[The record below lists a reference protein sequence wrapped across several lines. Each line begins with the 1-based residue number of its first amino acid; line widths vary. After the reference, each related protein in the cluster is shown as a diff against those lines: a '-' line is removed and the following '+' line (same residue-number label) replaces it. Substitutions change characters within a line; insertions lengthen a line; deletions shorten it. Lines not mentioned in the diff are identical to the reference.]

1 MPSSISTAAL
11 LLDKALAPHRV
22 APPERDPLL
31 VCLALTAKRIDR
43 EVHLST
49 LRAGFAVDDEGRI
62 AGSAYPD
69 RARLHGDGLRPHRG
83 PGRGLERPGQCRSCA
98 GENGPAA
105 GDGQRGRSR
114 ARRSCRGRRGS
125 LYLR

>member
-1 MPSSISTAAL
+1 MDMPSSISTAAS

-62 AGSAYPD
+62 PWSAYPD
-69 RARLHGDGLRPHRG
+69 LARLHGMVALWSRTTLATLPPYVLPVIVPLLDGRAAVL
-83 PGRGLERPGQCRSCA
+83 LAQSGQT
-98 GENGPAA
+98 
-105 GDGQRGRSR
+105 
-114 ARRSCRGRRGS
+114 ARVLLAESGMT
-125 LYLR
+125 